1 MHSIHECYQSCP
13 SLCCITTDDVK
24 RKIDSEPD
32 KVTARNVPK
41 FQKSDKITDSDRLF
55 NNLAVEISENYK
67 EIGIELGLKYKYL
80 NDELETWIFMTKRGS
95 EKAMKMLQLWKK
107 TVSEDDFTY
116 SALATALEKFGFQHC
131 IQKLQS
137 HYLMHN

>member
-1 MHSIHECYQSCP
+1 M
-13 SLCCITTDDVK
+13 K

-32 KVTARNVPK
+32 RLTARNVRK

-67 EIGIELGLKYKYL
+67 EIGVELGLKYKYL
-80 NDELETWIFMTKRGS
+80 NDELETGIFVTKRGS
-95 EKAMKMLQLWKK
+95 EKAMKMLQLWEQ
-107 TVSEDDFTY
+107 TVSEYDFTY
-116 SALATALEKFGFQHC
+116 SALATALKKCGLQHC